1 MHEGSEP
8 TPPLVADP
16 AVRPPQVPPDFPAG
30 AALESTAGLARAE
43 DRRRRRF
50 AALIVAGAT
59 GALLST
65 AWSLKPSNRGFGT
78 HEALGLPPCSW
89 PAQFGIPCPS
99 CGMTTAFAYAAKG
112 DLVASF
118 MTQPLGCL
126 LAVATGM
133 AFVASV
139 WTLVSGKTVLPVYER
154 LWNARSAWL
163 VGLAALLAWG
173 YKAAVMRGWM
183 E

>member
-1 MHEGSEP
+1 
-8 TPPLVADP
+8 
-16 AVRPPQVPPDFPAG
+16 
-30 AALESTAGLARAE
+30 
-43 DRRRRRF
+43 
-50 AALIVAGAT
+50 
-59 GALLST
+59 
-65 AWSLKPSNRGFGT
+65 
-78 HEALGLPPCSW
+78 
-89 PAQFGIPCPS
+89 
-99 CGMTTAFAYAAKG
+99 MTTAFAYAAKG
-112 DLVASF
+112 ELVASF

-173 YKAAVMRGWM
+173 YKIALMRGWM

>member
-1 MHEGSEP
+1 VDQGPE
-8 TPPLVADP
+8 TNPPLA
-16 AVRPPQVPPDFPAG
+16 PPDFPASG
-30 AALESTAGLARAE
+30 AAEPARGAAGGDDL
-43 DRRRRRF
+43 RRRRV
-50 AALIVAGAT
+50 AALIVAVAS

-65 AWSLKPSNRGFGT
+65 AWSLKPSSRGFGT

-89 PAQFGIPCPS
+89 PAHFGIPCPS
-99 CGMTTAFAYAAKG
+99 CGMTTAFAFAAKG

-139 WTLVSGKTVLPVYER
+139 WTLLSGRTVLPVYER

-163 VGLAALLAWG
+163 FGLVALLAWG
-173 YKAAVMRGWM
+173 YKAAMMSG
-183 E
+183 